1 MAYALAAR
9 QVRKE
14 GIRVRFRW
22 DQQPPTRKFIMKS
35 MKSDTTKSDIAIVTD
50 SGASLPQELIEE
62 YDVTVVPLG
71 IQFGSDAYRD
81 GIDITRE
88 EFYERLN
95 GPDVPC
101 TSQPAPAEFI
111 SIYRKLLER
120 AKTIISI
127 HITSTGS
134 GTYQV
139 ANLAKASFPDADI
152 EVVDSLS
159 ASMGTGFMVLA
170 AAEAVRGGKTKD
182 EILRILTELRSRI
195 SAYAVINSVKH
206 LLKSGRIHK
215 GQALIASLL
224 SIKPLVSVKEGVVEV
239 VDRVRTYQAAL
250 ERLVELTRDAA
261 RDSRVRVSV
270 VHGNALAEARRL
282 RERLKT
288 VLDCGEIIVS
298 DIGAPLAVHGGPGI
312 IGVVCHPV

>member
-1 MAYALAAR
+1 M
-9 QVRKE
+9 K
-14 GIRVRFRW
+14 G
-22 DQQPPTRKFIMKS
+22 TKSGIMKGG
-35 MKSDTTKSDIAIVTD
+35 IGIVTD

-62 YDVTVVPLG
+62 YDIAVAPLG
-71 IQFGSDAYRD
+71 IQFGSDTYRD
-81 GIDITRE
+81 GVDITRG
-88 EFYERLN
+88 EFYERLE
-95 GPDVPC
+95 GPDVPL

-111 SIYRKLLER
+111 SIYRRLLER
-120 AKTIISI
+120 VRTIISI

-134 GTYQV
+134 GTCQV

-170 AAEAVRGGKTKD
+170 AAEAARCGKTKE
-182 EILRILTELRSRI
+182 EILRILAELRPRI
-195 SAYAVINSVKH
+195 SAYAVIKSVKH

-250 ERLVELTRDAA
+250 DRLVVLTRDAA
-261 RDSRVRVSV
+261 GDSRVKVSV
-270 VHGNALAEARRL
+270 VHGNALAEAKRL
-282 RERLKT
+282 CERLKT
-288 VLDCGEIIVS
+288 VLNCGEIILS
-298 DIGAPLAVHGGPGI
+298 DIGPPLAVHGGPGI
-312 IGVVCHPV
+312 IGVVFHPV

>member
-1 MAYALAAR
+1 
-9 QVRKE
+9 
-14 GIRVRFRW
+14 
-22 DQQPPTRKFIMKS
+22 
-35 MKSDTTKSDIAIVTD
+35 MKSDIMKSDIAIVTD

-62 YDVTVVPLG
+62 YDVTIVPLG
-71 IQFGSDAYRD
+71 IQFGSDTYRD

-170 AAEAVRGGKTKD
+170 AAEAVRGGKTKE

-195 SAYAVINSVKH
+195 SAYAVINSVRH

-270 VHGNALAEARRL
+270 VHG
-282 RERLKT
+282 
-288 VLDCGEIIVS
+288 
-298 DIGAPLAVHGGPGI
+298 
-312 IGVVCHPV
+312 

>member
-1 MAYALAAR
+1 MGKVAAR
-9 QVRKE
+9 LRQPKE
-14 GIRVRFRW
+14 R
-22 DQQPPTRKFIMKS
+22 QESIMKDMS
-35 MKSDTTKSDIAIVTD
+35 SGAMKRDIAIVTD
-50 SGASLPQELIEE
+50 SGTSLPEEIIEE
-62 YDVTVVPLG
+62 YDIAVAPIG
-71 IQFGSDAYRD
+71 IQIGSDTYRD

-88 EFYERLN
+88 EFYERLD
-95 GPDVPC
+95 GPEVPR

-111 SIYRKLLER
+111 SIYRRLLER
-120 AKTIISI
+120 VKTIISI

-134 GTYQV
+134 GTCQV

-170 AAEAVRGGKTKD
+170 AAEAARCGRTKE
-182 EILRILTELRSRI
+182 EILRILAELRPRI
-195 SAYAVINSVKH
+195 SAYAVINSVRH

-224 SIKPLVSVKEGVVEV
+224 SIKPLISVKQGVVEV

-250 ERLVELTRDAA
+250 DRLVELTKEAA

-270 VHGNALAEARRL
+270 VHGNALADAKRL
-282 RERLKT
+282 CERLGT
-288 VLDCGEIIVS
+288 TLNCSEIILS

-312 IGVVCHPV
+312 VGVVIHPV

>member
-1 MAYALAAR
+1 
-9 QVRKE
+9 
-14 GIRVRFRW
+14 
-22 DQQPPTRKFIMKS
+22 MKGE
-35 MKSDTTKSDIAIVTD
+35 IAIVTD
-50 SGASLPQELIEE
+50 SGASLPQELVEE

-71 IQFGSDAYRD
+71 VQFGNDVYRD
-81 GIDITRE
+81 GVDITRE
-88 EFYERLN
+88 EFYERLA
-95 GPDVPC
+95 GPEVPR

-111 SIYRKLLER
+111 STYRKLLER
-120 AKTIISI
+120 VKTIISI

-170 AAEAVRGGKTKD
+170 AAQAVRNGKTKE
-182 EILRILTELRSRI
+182 EIIRILTDLRSRI
-195 SAYAVINSVKH
+195 SAYAVINSVRH

-239 VDRVRTYQAAL
+239 VDRVRTYQAAV
-250 ERLVELTRDAA
+250 ERLIELTREAA
-261 RDSRVRVSV
+261 RGSRVRVSV
-270 VHGNALAEARRL
+270 VHGNALAEAKRL
-282 RERLKT
+282 RERLRA
-288 VLDCGEIIVS
+288 VLNCGEDIIVS

-312 IGVVCHPV
+312 IGVVCHSL